1 MGLYHNMFA
10 SPYYPADAVYRHPRP
25 WRPEWGLDAQYAKMM
40 VNEYKKRH
48 NGKSPAR
55 IFLTEEMFLAVSN
68 LVHFDVKTSSHLEG
82 RLFGIP
88 VSLIGGKEKDL
99 YLSDEEEEDPWND

>member
-10 SPYYPADAVYRHPRP
+10 FPFYPADIVYQYLRP
-25 WRPEWGLDAQYAKMM
+25 WRLEWGLDAQYAKMT
-40 VNEYKKRH
+40 VDAYKRRH

-68 LVHFDVKTSSHLEG
+68 LVHYDVKTSSHPEG

-88 VSLIGGKEKDL
+88 VSIFAGKEKAL
-99 YLSDEEEEDPWND
+99 YLSDEEE